1 MITFANH
8 LWKLR
13 LEYFVVFFAFANS
26 VDSSPRY
33 IHDLVF
39 ISNQILMQETLL
51 KQDFLFTYFNSN
63 ISPILAL
70 SILLTRIRHS
80 QIYYLFHSL
89 VFFFVCLSPWLQPH
103 QNESSMR
110 AIVLS
115 VLFTAVSL
123 VPEIVPDL
131 PEAFLKHWLTNE
143 IMNIN
148 CNTLRKKKPFEST
161 RMMKRLCAIVKDIS
175 CLQYFF
181 PPALQQHLGSSFCF
195 QPPVIAHSLQRHD
208 TVDV

>member
-1 MITFANH
+1 MTVLESWDGVVGRTWVLKQLSISGACFEMWVQAFLSHCSGFSSHRTLVNLGTIGRTQMISFANH

-13 LEYFVVFFAFANS
+13 LEYFVVFFAFANPAG
-26 VDSSPRY
+26 SSPRY

-103 QNESSMR
+103 
-110 AIVLS
+110 
-115 VLFTAVSL
+115 
-123 VPEIVPDL
+123 
-131 PEAFLKHWLTNE
+131 
-143 IMNIN
+143 
-148 CNTLRKKKPFEST
+148 
-161 RMMKRLCAIVKDIS
+161 
-175 CLQYFF
+175 
-181 PPALQQHLGSSFCF
+181 
-195 QPPVIAHSLQRHD
+195 
-208 TVDV
+208 